1 MPLYSTE
8 VSWQNNSE
16 ASLSCPHK
24 FCRLQYIYMTVA
36 VSANKFIFMAIEIEI
51 NIFVPLEIEIT
62 I

>member
-1 MPLYSTE
+1 MPLYSTD

-24 FCRLQYIYMTVA
+24 FCYLEYVTVA
-36 VSANKFIFMAIEIEI
+36 ISANIFIFMAIEIKI